1 MPVEFDLD
9 RVIVNAAEMTA
20 IETRLFEAGFPVAAL
35 MEKVAG
41 RIARWI
47 QHRLGQDTP
56 NPPHL
61 GVLVGPGHNGGD
73 ALVVARE
80 LWFQGYPVSIYRPL
94 DKAKP
99 LTQAHFDYAKSL
111 GIPIVDTWQ
120 ELHGCQVILDGLF
133 GFGQTR
139 PIEGKLADLITWVN
153 QQPQQR
159 LSIDIP
165 SGIHTD
171 TGEVLGVAF
180 HADVT
185 LCLGLWKRGLFQDAA
200 LDILGEVQRLDF
212 DIPRADVV
220 AVLGA
225 SPQWQRITPESARSA
240 LPLPRP
246 RSTHKY
252 RQGQLLLIAGSR
264 QYAGAASLAALGAR
278 ASGVG
283 MVTLAVPESLQ
294 PLLNQQVPEALV
306 LACPETPEGAI
317 AHLPSDCDL
326 NRYDAIA
333 LGPGLT
339 QQTPALLE
347 AVLQVDA
354 PLILDADGLNLLAAH
369 ANWNGGNANPTL
381 GRSSPLIL
389 TPHPGEFRR
398 LFPQLSS
405 PHPGEAA
412 QQAAQQSGA
421 LVVLKGARVV
431 IASPDGSLTINPE
444 STPALARG
452 GSGDVLTGLMA
463 GLVAI
468 GACQERAIAPLVSS
482 AVWWHAQG
490 ALQAQQQRSVLGVDA
505 WTLGQTLPFVL
516 KGQI

>member
-1 MPVEFDLD
+1 MS
-9 RVIVNAAEMTA
+9 A
-20 IETRLFEAGFPVAAL
+20 IETRLFDAGFPVAAL

-41 RIARWI
+41 RIAQWI
-47 QHRLGQDTP
+47 QHWLSQQTP

-80 LWFQGYPVSIYRPL
+80 LWFQGYPISIYRPL

-99 LTQAHFDYAKSL
+99 LTQAHFDYATSL
-111 GIPIVDTWQ
+111 GIPILDRWQ
-120 ELHGCQVILDGLF
+120 DLQDCQVIVDGLF

-139 PIEGKLADLITWVN
+139 PIEGKLADLLTWVN

-180 HADVT
+180 QADVT

-200 LDILGEVQRLDF
+200 LDVLGEVQRLDF
-212 DIPRADVV
+212 DIPWADVA
-220 AVLGA
+220 AVLGPV
-225 SPQWQRITPESARSA
+225 PQWQRITPESARSA

-246 RSTHKY
+246 QFTHKY
-252 RQGQLLLIAGSR
+252 QQGQLLLIAGSR
-264 QYAGAASLAALGAR
+264 QYGGAASLAALGAR

-283 MVTLAVPESLQ
+283 MLTLAVPESLQ

-306 LACPETPEGAI
+306 LACPETPQGAI
-317 AHLPSDCDL
+317 AQLPRDCDL

-339 QQTPALLE
+339 QQTPTLLE
-347 AVLQVDA
+347 QTLQIDS
-354 PLILDADGLNLLAAH
+354 PLVLDADGLNLLAADSNWQGGE
-369 ANWNGGNANPTL
+369 ANITPW
-381 GRSSPLIL
+381 RSSPLIL

-398 LFPQLSS
+398 LFPHLSA
-405 PHPGEAA
+405 PHPAEAA
-412 QQAAQQSGA
+412 QQAASQSGA

-431 IASPDGSLTINPE
+431 IARPDGSLAINPE

-452 GSGDVLTGLMA
+452 GVWGCPNRAYGGVGGDCSLSEA
-463 GLVAI
+463 GD
-468 GACQERAIAPLVSS
+468 RSS
-482 AVWWHAQG
+482 
-490 ALQAQQQRSVLGVDA
+490 S
-505 WTLGQTLPFVL
+505 P
-516 KGQI
+516 